1 MSAVAVVELIAW
13 VLSAAIAAWMV
24 SDLLRTGRQHDEAS
38 LVNAPDPLEDPPPAS
53 GDGAGVRSA

>member
-13 VLSAAIAAWMV
+13 VLSAIIAIWLV
-24 SDLLRTGRQHDEAS
+24 TDLLRTGRQHDESS
-38 LVNAPDPLEDPPPAS
+38 LINAPDPLEDPPAA